1 MSSAG
6 ILLQD
11 AACGF
16 QTWKRT
22 YIEAEKGELIMAV
35 KLHSQEIQ
43 TAVKQHYLM
52 L

>member
-6 ILLQD
+6 ILLRN

-22 YIEAEKGELIMAV
+22 YIEAEKRRVDHG
-35 KLHSQEIQ
+35 S
-43 TAVKQHYLM
+43 
-52 L
+52 

>member
-1 MSSAG
+1 MKMSSAG

-22 YIEAEKGELIMAV
+22 YIEAEKE
-35 KLHSQEIQ
+35 S
-43 TAVKQHYLM
+43 
-52 L
+52 

>member
-16 QTWKRT
+16 QIWKRT
-22 YIEAEKGELIMAV
+22 YIEAEKE
-35 KLHSQEIQ
+35 S
-43 TAVKQHYLM
+43 
-52 L
+52 